1 MGFSSKV
8 IPLGLGFS
16 FAKDLAMVAMQIFN
30 ISNEIMCIENQVHA
44 TAIDAI
50 CIAGCQWYNLA
61 SSYLIN

>member
-50 CIAGCQWYNLA
+50 CIAGCQ
-61 SSYLIN
+61 